1 MLCVVAPGREG
12 GGGGRRRGGLPRLRV
27 PGRGGG
33 LRRRP
38 GSRRGGPSSSGHS
51 GCKPSGKQFSVCS
64 RVLYCR
70 LLLDF
75 FTWFSEVVL
84 PCRLSSQRPQKS
96 AGSSWRR
103 GSHSRAFVL
112 PAGLLQR
119 CWPWAPPRAWPPW
132 GWRPSPPS

>member
-1 MLCVVAPGREG
+1 MEDAVVEDFHDCEFQDAAEGFDEDLDLGEEVPLRPVTPGANPLVSKFLYVHVYCILCP
-12 GGGGRRRGGLPRLRV
+12 
-27 PGRGGG
+27 
-33 LRRRP
+33 
-38 GSRRGGPSSSGHS
+38 
-51 GCKPSGKQFSVCS
+51 
-64 RVLYCR
+64 
-70 LLLDF
+70 LLDF

-84 PCRLSSQRPQKS
+84 PCRLSSQRQQKS
-96 AGSSWRR
+96 AGSSLRQ

>member
-1 MLCVVAPGREG
+1 MVAPGREG

-33 LRRRP
+33 LRRRL

-51 GCKPSGKQFSVCS
+51 GCKPSGKQISVCS
-64 RVLYCR
+64 RVLYF
-70 LLLDF
+70 LPSFGLF
-75 FTWFSEVVL
+75 HVVL
-84 PCRLSSQRPQKS
+84 RGRFALQAVLTETAKS

-103 GSHSRAFVL
+103 GSLSRAFVL
-112 PAGLLQR
+112 PAGLLRR
-119 CWPWAPPRAWPPW
+119 CCPWAPPRAWPPW